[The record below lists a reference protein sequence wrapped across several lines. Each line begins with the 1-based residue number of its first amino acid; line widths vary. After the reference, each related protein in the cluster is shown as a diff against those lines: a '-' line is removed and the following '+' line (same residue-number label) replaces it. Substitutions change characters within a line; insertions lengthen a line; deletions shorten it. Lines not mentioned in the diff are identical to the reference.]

1 MVNARYEV
9 CWPWREENPDLPG
22 NCNLAYGLLNYLD
35 KLTENPEML
44 KMYDNMIKDRL
55 NKRVIKSVG
64 DNSTP

>member
-1 MVNARYEV
+1 M
-9 CWPWREENPDLPG
+9 EENPDLPG

-55 NKRVIKSVG
+55 NKRVIESVG